1 MKPDNSFQFITSP
14 HLAGVTLLHAT
25 MSDFSYDKHAHEEYA
40 IGVTLKG
47 RQDFFCQRAF
57 HRSPPGGVL
66 IFNPEDVHD
75 GCSGDTQELEYRMLY
90 IHPEVFIPQFRALG
104 VRQGQLPRISGT
116 LLDDMILRQQTLKLS
131 ALMENP
137 ATTNIELE
145 SGLFQLSHSLVRR
158 GGQLNEQPP
167 TNRIDTLLLRAKEY
181 IHAHLNQNIS
191 IDDIASAATMSKYHF
206 IRLFR
211 SQFGITPHQY
221 VINCRINN
229 ARKALET
236 GESVIDV
243 ATDCGFSDISHL
255 NRRFKRSYGMTPKQY
270 QLQITR

>member
-1 MKPDNSFQFITSP
+1 MKSDNCFQFITSS
-14 HLAGVTLLHAT
+14 HLEGVTLLHAT

-57 HRSPPGGVL
+57 HSSPPGGVL

-104 VRQGQLPRISGT
+104 VRQGQLPRIGGT
-116 LLDDMILRQQTLKLS
+116 LLDDMILRQQTLMLS

-167 TNRIDTLLLRAKEY
+167 TNRTDTLLLRAKEY